1 MRSFKFYSFTRE
13 FDDKDVEK
21 EMIMIDSSN
30 DSMGRMRNVMKIK
43 ILRGVLAVMMVA
55 IMGLPTSSV
64 FAAQS
69 SASQQ
74 VTVTIPKINIL
85 STDMKDFTLSF
96 SDYISGSASSQQV
109 VSYTV
114 KSNSLNR
121 DKGIVQ
127 AHIDTVQP
135 GISVL
140 ADVGAYAKQG
150 GNATLVESASGFFP
164 LKNTDTSLCD
174 RQIDSGLGQTTRGTF
189 PVTYQAVALEDLA
202 SGEFPI
208 SLTITLIDA

>member
-1 MRSFKFYSFTRE
+1 
-13 FDDKDVEK
+13 
-21 EMIMIDSSN
+21 
-30 DSMGRMRNVMKIK
+30 MKRK
-43 ILRGVLAVMMVA
+43 ILRGVLAVIMVTM
-55 IMGLPTSSV
+55 IFGLPTALV

-69 SASQQ
+69 AATQQ
-74 VTVTIPKINIL
+74 VTVTVPKINIL

-96 SDYISGSASSQQV
+96 SDYITGSTSNQQV

-114 KSNSLNR
+114 KSNSLSR

-135 GISVL
+135 GINVL

-164 LKNTDTSLCD
+164 ITNTDRSLCD

-189 PVTYQAVALEDLA
+189 PVTYQAVAAEDLP